1 MTHQSLKLKTLLFTI
16 SIVLLSLSGISQDRI
31 FAIGYTKN
39 FVNSDSSN
47 ISFTIDLNRMPGK
60 SETAGTYFLV
70 NAPAFEKVNFFVKPT
85 ADVNLGSYTT
95 LAANNVAIGLPIGV
109 TRKLNKDNPNAKWG
123 TLWGSFEV
131 GPDFIADKSFNNY
144 LYYVSPG
151 ITLNYSHS
159 SKKETVIDFGIGF
172 KYGFGERL
180 QNVKTK
186 EKNSYRKYIIP
197 IGVAFNAFK
206 SKDDSYHHM
215 KLSGIYKYNH
225 ILKDDPTISPDKDK
239 NYLQIKLDYYFISQ
253 LGFNITYTSG
263 YEEPLFKKVNSIAFG
278 ITLARKG

>member
-1 MTHQSLKLKTLLFTI
+1 MTHQSLKLKTFLLTI
-16 SIVLLSLSGISQDRI
+16 SIVLLSLPSISQDRI

-60 SETAGTYFLV
+60 TEGAGTYFLV
-70 NAPAFEKVNFFVKPT
+70 NIPSFEKINFFVKPT

-95 LAANNVAIGLPIGV
+95 LAANNVAIGLPIGLSRLLSV
-109 TRKLNKDNPNAKWG
+109 NPNAKWG
-123 TLWGSFEV
+123 TLWASFEV
-131 GPDFIADKSFNNY
+131 GPDFIADKSFDNY

-151 ITLNYSHS
+151 VILNYSHT

-180 QNVKTK
+180 QSVKTK
-186 EKNSYRKYIIP
+186 ERNSYKKYIIP
-197 IGVAFNAFK
+197 IGLAFNTFK
-206 SKDDSYHHM
+206 SKDDSYHHL

-225 ILKDDPTISPDKDK
+225 ILKDDPTISPDKDRS
-239 NYLQIKLDYYFISQ
+239 YLQFKLDYYFISQ
-253 LGFNITYTSG
+253 LGLNITYTSG
-263 YEEPLFKKVNSIAFG
+263 YEEPLFKKVNSLAFG

>member
-1 MTHQSLKLKTLLFTI
+1 MTRQSIKLKIFLCTI
-16 SIVLLSLSGISQDRI
+16 SIVLFSLPSKSQDRI

-60 SETAGTYFLV
+60 SEAGGTYFLV
-70 NAPAFEKVNFFVKPT
+70 NTPAFEKFNFFVKPT

-95 LAANNVAIGLPIGV
+95 LAANNVAIGLPIGFS
-109 TRKLNKDNPNAKWG
+109 RKLNKDNPDAKWG

-131 GPDFIADKSFNNY
+131 GPDFIADKSFDKY

-151 ITLNYSHS
+151 VTLNYSHS
-159 SKKETVIDFGIGF
+159 SKKQTVIDFGIGF

-180 QNVKTK
+180 LSAETK
-186 EKNSYRKYIIP
+186 QKNSYKKYIIP
-197 IGVAFNAFK
+197 IGIAFNAFK
-206 SKDDSYHHM
+206 SKDDSYHHL
-215 KLSGIYKYNH
+215 KLSVIYKYNH
-225 ILKDDPTISPDKDK
+225 ILKDDPTISPDKGR
-239 NYLQIKLDYYFISQ
+239 NYLQFKLDYYFTGQ
-253 LGFNITYTSG
+253 FGVNITYTSG
-263 YEEPLFKKVNSIAFG
+263 YEEPLFKKVNSLAFG